1 MFDTY
6 VAKWEALGRVDKKY
20 PLPAS
25 ECELFKLDFAGGS
38 CSNLRNFSGEA
49 VMMANVQLIFLAG
62 FGIVGSLKKRSDC
75 LDVVVEG
82 KSQKESEVKGLFKW
96 LKRKEQPRW
105 HPDRMNLRTGVDG
118 RIDESISKK
127 ADVVAMRTAAQ
138 RLLETLG

>member
-6 VAKWEALGRVDKKY
+6 DAKWESLSRTDKKY

-25 ECELFKLDFAGGS
+25 ERELFKLDFAGGS
-38 CSNLRNFSGEA
+38 RSDLGNFSGEA
-49 VMMANVQLIFLAG
+49 VMIANVQLIFLAG
-62 FGIVGSLKKRSDC
+62 FGISGSLRKRSDG

-82 KSQKESEVKGLFKW
+82 KSQRESEVKSLVKW

-118 RIDESISKK
+118 RVDESISKK
-127 ADVVAMRTAAQ
+127 ADVVSMRTAAQ